1 MAALETARHKLLF
14 AVRRSVRY
22 HLRRRSF
29 FETWNTITNALAVI
43 FGSAAIGGALKEGY
57 APLAVVSGALVTF
70 FSSINLVVGT
80 VRKARTHE
88 DLSRRFFALERDII
102 QASEYDELALSAFT
116 ARRLEIE
123 SDEPPILKVLD
134 SVCHNELLRAMGYG
148 NEYFLKIGWIQRLL
162 RHFCDYREHAIRA
175 TGSAIIPPV

>member
-14 AVRRSVRY
+14 SVRRSVRY

-29 FETWNTITNALAVI
+29 FEAWNTITNALAVI
-43 FGSAAIGGALKEGY
+43 FGSAAIGGGLKEGY

-80 VRKARTHE
+80 VRKARVHE
-88 DLSRRFFALERDII
+88 DLSRRFISLERDLI
-102 QASEYDELALSAFT
+102 QAGEYDGLALSAFS

-123 SDEPPILKVLD
+123 LDEPPILKVLD

-148 NEYFLKIGWIQRLL
+148 DEHYLKIGWIQRLL
-162 RHFCDYREHAIRA
+162 RHFFDYREHVIRVP
-175 TGSAIIPPV
+175 GSAITPPV